1 MTMKQWWLAAMAA
14 FMVVSGCAKE
24 ETEQKQSL
32 QGADLMRAQTS
43 GTAKGARLDQ
53 GPAERAAAY
62 LRQRRDIRDVV
73 VVNSGDRLLVAYQ
86 IPHMQRW
93 NRKKIEKDVEDR
105 LRDMFP
111 GYQVVSSSDLK
122 IFWKTQQLKTKMVN
136 KRWDQREVNREIG
149 RIEKLSKEQT

>member
-1 MTMKQWWLAAMAA
+1 MAA

>member
-1 MTMKQWWLAAMAA
+1 MAA
-14 FMVVSGCAKE
+14 LMVASGCAKE

-32 QGADLMRAQTS
+32 QGAELMRAQTS
-43 GTAKGARLDQ
+43 GTAKGAKLDQ

-62 LRQRRDIRDVV
+62 LRRRGDIRDVV
-73 VVNSGDRLLVAYQ
+73 AVNSGDRLLVAYQ

-93 NRKKIEKDVEDR
+93 NRKTIEKDIESK

-122 IFWKTQQLKTKMVN
+122 IFWKTQQLKTRMVN
-136 KRWDQREVNREIG
+136 KRWNQRDVNQEIE

>member
-1 MTMKQWWLAAMAA
+1 MAMKQWWLVVMAA
-14 FMVVSGCAKE
+14 LMVASGCAKE

-32 QGADLMRAQTS
+32 QGTNLMRSQTS
-43 GTAKGARLDQ
+43 GTAKGTKLDQ
-53 GPAERAAAY
+53 GPAERAADY
-62 LRQRRDIRDVV
+62 LRRREDIRDVV

-93 NRKKIEKDVEDR
+93 NRKKIEKDVEGR

-111 GYQVVSSSDLK
+111 GYKVISSSDLK
-122 IFWKTQQLKTKMVN
+122 IFWKTQQLKTKMSN
-136 KRWDQREVNREIG
+136 KSLDQREVNREIG

>member
-1 MTMKQWWLAAMAA
+1 MAMKTWWLVVAAAVIAA
-14 FMVVSGCAKE
+14 SGCAKE

-32 QGADLMRAQTS
+32 QGANLLRTHTS
-43 GTAKGARLDQ
+43 GTAKNAELDQ
-53 GPAERAAAY
+53 GPAERAASY
-62 LRQRRDIRDVV
+62 LRQRDDVRDVV
-73 VVNSGDRLLVAYQ
+73 AVNTGEKLLVAYQ
-86 IPHMQRW
+86 IPHLQRW